1 MRGRWV
7 FALGLVAVALAAA
20 APVTLPINK
29 AGQVQYME
37 VVEVPGAPQAK
48 VMEKARLWLASHAHT
63 PEDVTQGEQPHCI
76 MVGDS
81 FEVAREGMP
90 ITVFFTL
97 AFEAK
102 DHQLCATVGALRVFD
117 GSVQRPLEY
126 YLNKDGSPRVN
137 PWLAESVDRQAR
149 AFLADLS
156 QALTAG
162 SAPSKT

>member
-7 FALGLVAVALAAA
+7 FASGLVAVAVAAA
-20 APVTLPINK
+20 APVSLPMNK

-48 VMEKARLWLASHAHT
+48 VMEKARLWLAKHARG

-97 AFEAK
+97 AFEAR

-117 GSVQRPLEY
+117 GSGQRSLEY
-126 YLNKDGSPRVN
+126 YLNKDGTPRVN

-149 AFLADLS
+149 ALLADLS

-162 SAPSKT
+162 PAPSRP